1 MASDLVDHHLEQLFA
16 HIDVFT
22 VLFHHLAP
30 VTLLMQCCKFNTKLE
45 PGVN

>member
-1 MASDLVDHHLEQLFA
+1 MARDLVDHHLEQLFA

-30 VTLLMQCCKFNTKLE
+30 VTLLDCSACSLTRS
-45 PGVN
+45 